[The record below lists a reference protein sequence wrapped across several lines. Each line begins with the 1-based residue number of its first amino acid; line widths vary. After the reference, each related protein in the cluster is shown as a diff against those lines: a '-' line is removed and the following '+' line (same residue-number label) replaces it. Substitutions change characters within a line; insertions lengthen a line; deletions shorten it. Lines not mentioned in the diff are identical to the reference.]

1 MSHSTL
7 TDSDLDT
14 LATLAFE
21 INWYE
26 IGTRITEGTHTR
38 QDLVEAA
45 TLARREVRYQR
56 VDSVKDR
63 YASLARRAGAQ

>member
-21 INWYE
+21 SDWYE

-38 QDLVEAA
+38 QDLSKAA
-45 TLARREVRYQR
+45 TLARREVQYQR
-56 VDSVKDR
+56 VDSVKAR
-63 YASLARRAGAQ
+63 YASLADRAGAQ

>member
-1 MSHSTL
+1 MNHSTL

-21 INWYE
+21 SNWYE
-26 IGTRITEGTHTR
+26 LGTRIADGTHTR
-38 QDLVEAA
+38 QDLVAAA
-45 TLARREVRYQR
+45 TLARREVPLQR